1 MEQFSVRLHESIVK
15 VKTERQNDPTL
26 LQRQS
31 GLKVLVHNS
40 DNTEQ
45 KEKVA
50 YLDYLW
56 LWENGGDEGDYV
68 WVRFDANTEE
78 RVRVP
83 KTKIDKVEKV

>member
-50 YLDYLW
+50 YLDYL
-56 LWENGGDEGDYV
+56 
-68 WVRFDANTEE
+68 
-78 RVRVP
+78 
-83 KTKIDKVEKV
+83 